1 MRPVA
6 QVDIMEISSQGIFM
20 ASAAQLPFRYR
31 DTDGPNGVSRDT
43 ARRLVETLG
52 MDETAVIHKALH
64 DLAVK
69 TLPQYEPDN
78 GPLTPAQLRKIRAKV
93 VQDRPRHIAS
103 SLFVIPGKTTAA
115 KAAKRV
121 RT

>member
-1 MRPVA
+1 MTA
-6 QVDIMEISSQGIFM
+6 G
-20 ASAAQLPFRYR
+20 QLPFRYR
-31 DTDGPNGVSRDT
+31 ETDGPNGVSRDT

-69 TLPQYEPDN
+69 TLPQYEADD
-78 GPLTPAQLRKIRAKV
+78 GPLTPAQLKKIRAHV

-103 SLFVIPGKTTAA
+103 SLFVVPEKTAGA
-115 KAAKRV
+115 KATKRA